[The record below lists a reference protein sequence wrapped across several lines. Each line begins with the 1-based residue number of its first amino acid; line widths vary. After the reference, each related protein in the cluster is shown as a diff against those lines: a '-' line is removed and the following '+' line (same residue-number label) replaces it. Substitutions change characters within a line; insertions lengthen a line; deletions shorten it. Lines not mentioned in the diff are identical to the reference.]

1 MIGVLCAQIIKQRHQ
16 YKQIIAYII
25 IIISQVQISSNKL
38 IHSPLNKRMYGTH
51 LILVSF
57 SCLNCSC
64 TITEPLRLHVIVHF
78 GTSTAMLTVSPA
90 LNFDPPSIFIYL

>member
-16 YKQIIAYII
+16 YKQMIAYI
-25 IIISQVQISSNKL
+25 IIISQVQISSN
-38 IHSPLNKRMYGTH
+38 
-51 LILVSF
+51 
-57 SCLNCSC
+57 